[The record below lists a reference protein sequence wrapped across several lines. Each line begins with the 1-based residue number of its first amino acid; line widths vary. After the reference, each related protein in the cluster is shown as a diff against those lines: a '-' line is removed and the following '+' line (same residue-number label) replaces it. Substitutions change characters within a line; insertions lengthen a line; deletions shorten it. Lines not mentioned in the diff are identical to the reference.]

1 MLGGFTLSW
10 RATLALVGAF
20 LAVSPVAA
28 AECGRTYFVD
38 AYRSAVAAQRKDV
51 GQATAIFRT
60 LAEEGF
66 APAQRRLGEIL
77 LPDHRQE
84 ALQWLRLAMQRG
96 DEQAPDSMTA
106 ANATADERQA
116 AIAAAKQWF
125 VQDAI
130 CMQGFAQNLRQGAP
144 ISLKDFIDEIRV
156 SKGVPHSPQEIS
168 GRLLGLFFAVFQR
181 DPSFLPYLRAV
192 TTVVIGSTPV
202 AAWAFRQE
210 GRTTLVIDDK
220 MLMSPDPA
228 RLKMLLATVV
238 DGVRTNVHDRVE
250 PPAYHK
256 VSHRG
261 RSIVA
266 IGYGD
271 AARALDLIR
280 KGIDLAETLPPDLRR
295 LANVVKDLH
304 YETPP
309 LGVDTKAG
317 ATYMRDRKHIWFKRN
332 PDNISPREVAALLA
346 ANGVVAEAE
355 ARGENTPGLVSSK
368 RAVYEAQRVRDI
380 LP

>member
-1 MLGGFTLSW
+1 
-10 RATLALVGAF
+10 
-20 LAVSPVAA
+20 
-28 AECGRTYFVD
+28 
-38 AYRSAVAAQRKDV
+38 
-51 GQATAIFRT
+51 
-60 LAEEGF
+60 
-66 APAQRRLGEIL
+66 
-77 LPDHRQE
+77 
-84 ALQWLRLAMQRG
+84 
-96 DEQAPDSMTA
+96 
-106 ANATADERQA
+106 
-116 AIAAAKQWF
+116 
-125 VQDAI
+125 
-130 CMQGFAQNLRQGAP
+130 MQGFAQNFRPGAP
-144 ISLKDFIDEIRV
+144 VSLKDFIDDIRV
-156 SKGVPHSPQEIS
+156 SKGIAQPPQEI
-168 GRLLGLFFAVFQR
+168 GARVLGLFFAVFQR

-192 TTVVIGSTPV
+192 TNVVIGPTPV
-202 AAWAFRQE
+202 AAVAFRHE
-210 GRTTLVIDDK
+210 GRTTLIIDEK
-220 MLMSPDPA
+220 MLMSPDPN

-238 DGVRTNVHDRVE
+238 DGIRTTVHDRVE
-250 PPAYHK
+250 PPAYLK
-256 VSHRG
+256 VSYRG